1 MDPKPVALATW
12 RSGVFVTGLHCAGVE
27 PCFASAGTVELTR
40 SVSTVLGAAPSCAVG
55 EGGCELSGRGVGARP
70 LLLLVGCCLALQAWV
85 FWEQM
90 ETDYLCK
97 RLWENCISVG

>member
-1 MDPKPVALATW
+1 MQQLKRNPEFPLT
-12 RSGVFVTGLHCAGVE
+12 TGKV
-27 PCFASAGTVELTR
+27 VELTR